1 MCSLCQKNDTYGWQM
16 EGTYREF
23 LELLGVPNEH
33 IIQIEKPTQ
42 FAVVAVLEISNDPGH
57 YYTSAYVSIFDKI
70 RENVGE
76 GGGLDGYEK
85 VYYTRGKARGLRDTQ
100 IGEKSICKL
109 FKKNGYRI
117 IAPEQ
122 FTLRRQEQIIKKCR
136 EMVVVD
142 FVC

>member
-76 GGGLDGYEK
+76 GGGSMAMRRYTIPEEKREGYGTHRLEK
-85 VYYTRGKARGLRDTQ
+85 RVSVNCLKRMAIELLRQSNLRLEGKSRL
-100 IGEKSICKL
+100 
-109 FKKNGYRI
+109 
-117 IAPEQ
+117 
-122 FTLRRQEQIIKKCR
+122 
-136 EMVVVD
+136 
-142 FVC
+142 